1 VPADASRL
9 GRGWLR
15 LVAVA
20 ALAGALYG
28 PTLGN
33 DLVWDD
39 RLTALAA
46 VAPGTILFHAT
57 GSYYRPV
64 VMLSFAADRW
74 LWHGAPAGFHATNV
88 VCHAAVGWLV
98 GAWALALGTGGGA
111 SLAAALLFTAHP
123 VQTEAVAYVSG
134 RTDVLCALFVLLG
147 LLAWRRARGAADR
160 FALASA
166 AAFALALLAKES
178 AVLVPL
184 ALLLPGA
191 HPDPRPPRPVLPL
204 GAAAAWLAL
213 WAARGGSGIHL
224 GGLGARL
231 GAIAVTAVEYL
242 RLLAWPSDL
251 HLERFVPVAGWSAP
265 VVAAAWLLVV
275 AAAAVLAAAA
285 TRAPGGPVLL
295 GVAVLAYL
303 PVSGVV
309 PVYPAIADRALFAA
323 EHFLYLP
330 LVGLV
335 PLVTGA
341 LAAVWPARLGRAA
354 PAVVVAVLAAWGV
367 VVVDRV
373 GDWRDEE
380 TLFRD
385 TLRYAP
391 PAGRVWFNLG
401 NLRLAAGDLA
411 EAQRL
416 YEAAIARDP
425 RDAAAHL
432 NLGIV
437 LQRMGRRADAE
448 AEYRRALALD
458 PALGAAFRRRPSAD
472 H

>member
-1 VPADASRL
+1 VIASRL

-39 RLTALAA
+39 RLTAAA
-46 VAPGTILFHAT
+46 PADPGTILFHAT
-57 GSYYRPV
+57 GAYYRPV
-64 VMLSFAADRW
+64 VMLSFAADRY
-74 LWHGAPAGFHATNV
+74 LWHGAAAGFHATNV
-88 VCHAAVGWLV
+88 VCHVAVGWLV
-98 GAWALALGTGGGA
+98 GAWALALGAGGGT
-111 SLAAALLFTAHP
+111 SLAAALVFVAHP

-134 RTDVLCALFVLLG
+134 RTDILCALFVLLG
-147 LLAWRRARGAADR
+147 LLAWRRARAPADGFACAATT
-160 FALASA
+160 
-166 AAFALALLAKES
+166 AFVLALLSKES
-178 AVLVPL
+178 AILVPL

-191 HPDPRPPRPVLPL
+191 HPAPRPPRPVLPL
-204 GAAAAWLAL
+204 AASGVWLLL
-213 WAARGGSGIHL
+213 WAMRGGPGIHL
-224 GGLGARL
+224 GGVEARL

-242 RLLAWPSDL
+242 RLLVWPSDL
-251 HLERFVPVAGWSAP
+251 HLERFTPVAGWSAP
-265 VVAAAWLLVV
+265 GVAAAWLVV
-275 AAAAVLAAAA
+275 AAAAATLAAAA
-285 TRAPGGPVLL
+285 VRVPGGPVLL

-330 LVGLV
+330 LVGLA

-341 LAAVWPARLGRAA
+341 VAAAWPARFGRMA
-354 PAVVVAVLAAWGV
+354 PAVVAALLAAWGV
-367 VVVDRV
+367 VVTDRV
-373 GDWRDEE
+373 GDWHDEE

-391 PAGRVWFNLG
+391 PAGRVWFDLG

-411 EAQRL
+411 EARTL

-437 LQRMGRRADAE
+437 LQRLGRRADAE
-448 AEYRRALALD
+448 AQYRRALALD
-458 PALGAAFRRRPSAD
+458 PALVDAFRRRPSAD
-472 H
+472 QSR